1 MTRGDRER
9 IVDMV
14 EACSELADVVAQR
27 AAGAVPERLLLRA
40 AERLLE
46 VLGEAATRVSP
57 DTRAD
62 YPQVDWRGLS
72 SLRIV
77 LAHQYHR
84 TDPNLVWRY
93 ATDEVP
99 VLAQALTR

>member
-9 IVDMV
+9 TADMI
-14 EACSELADVVAQR
+14 EACSEFAEVVAQR
-27 AAGAVPERLLLRA
+27 AAGTVPERLLLRA

-46 VLGEAATRVSP
+46 VLGEAATHVSP
-57 DTRAD
+57 DTRGD
-62 YPQVDWRGLS
+62 YPQVDWRGLM

-84 TDPNLVWRY
+84 TEPNLVWR
-93 ATDEVP
+93 
-99 VLAQALTR
+99 